1 MRKKLIAI
9 FFAILLISVA
19 AFFILK
25 NKKRPDTPPDNPPVD
40 APKNISYS
48 ILTTYPHDTSSF
60 TQGLLIYNGQLYEST
75 GDESGNGNKIM
86 KVDLKTG
93 KSLQSTSIERK
104 KYFGEGIT
112 ILRDTIYQ
120 LTWQQKVVFV
130 YTLKDFKKVKEFPIA
145 TEGWGITTNGKELIV
160 SDGSANLYYYDPS
173 TFQLLKSQMVTESG
187 SPSHN
192 LNELEYIDGFIYSN
206 QWQYPYILKI
216 DPTTGKV
223 VAKADLTEVRK
234 LVLAKDPNADYLNGI
249 AYDAATKK
257 VYVTGKLWPDLYE
270 IQFSQ

>member
-1 MRKKLIAI
+1 MRKKLIAL
-9 FFAILLISVA
+9 FFAVLLIAVA

-25 NKKRPDTPPDNPPVD
+25 NKKTTEPLPENPPVD
-40 APKNISYS
+40 TPKNISYS
-48 ILTTYPHDTSSF
+48 ILNTFPHDTASF
-60 TQGLLIYNGQLYEST
+60 TQGLLIYNNELYEST
-75 GDESGNGNKIM
+75 GDEGGNANKIM
-86 KVDLKTG
+86 KVDMKTG

-130 YTLKDFKKVKEFPIA
+130 YTLKDLKKVKEFPIN

-160 SDGSANLYYYDPS
+160 SDGSANLYYYNPS
-173 TFQLLKSQMVTESG
+173 TFQLLRSQIVTESG

-192 LNELEYIDGFIYSN
+192 LNELEYIDGFVYAN

-216 DPTTGKV
+216 DPVTGKV
-223 VAKADLTEVRK
+223 VAKADLTEVRSR
-234 LVLAKDPNADYLNGI
+234 VLAKDPSADYLNGI
-249 AYDAATKK
+249 AYDVATKK